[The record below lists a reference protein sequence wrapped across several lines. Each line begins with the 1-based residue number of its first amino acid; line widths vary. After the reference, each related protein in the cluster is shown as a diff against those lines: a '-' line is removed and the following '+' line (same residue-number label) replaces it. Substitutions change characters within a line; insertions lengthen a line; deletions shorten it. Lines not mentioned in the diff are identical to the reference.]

1 MAKSNKDKTEKPAK
15 KKKKEEYKDDG
26 ITKLEVWDSDMHV
39 YHYTID
45 INGHFIDKGN

>member
-1 MAKSNKDKTEKPAK
+1 MAKSNKDKVEKPAK

-39 YHYTID
+39 YHYIID
-45 INGHFIDKGN
+45 INGHFVDKGN

>member
-1 MAKSNKDKTEKPAK
+1 MAKSNKDKAEKPAK

-45 INGHFIDKGN
+45 INGHFVDKGN